1 MYLGNPMLPVLL
13 PVKEALQKVTK
24 ILKEKNWQD
33 FEIGSMKLVL
43 TPFFFYQYHYFLE
56 EEKNNSKIVTQSVD
70 GVISLN
76 ANSLKIDEKIT
87 KLIKNKSSEQN
98 NTAPQV
104 EFSQQESNL
113 SKKQQEKVLIIKT
126 AQHFSVPKEN
136 LVVSDIRQFLVPF
149 YETQITI
156 KSQTYSIVINAID
169 GGLSGVEKIPERE
182 KGFLEITKE
191 TLEELTSPTAWV
203 KYTKELL
210 LDASSAVTVS
220 SKKVKIEKKE
230 SFKPLNLSFLES
242 KWVLIL
248 IMILALLLIY
258 LAFL

>member
-56 EEKNNSKIVTQSVD
+56 EEKSNSKIVTQSVD

-87 KLIKNKSSEQN
+87 NLIKNKSNQQN

-113 SKKQQEKVLIIKT
+113 SKRQQEKVLIIKT

-169 GGLSGVEKIPERE
+169 GGLIGVEKIPERE

-191 TLEELTSPTAWV
+191 TLEELTSPTTWV
-203 KYTKELL
+203 KYTKELM
-210 LDASSAVTVS
+210 LDASSVVAVS

-230 SFKPLNLSFLES
+230 SFKPLDLSFLES